1 MSRIKDFLTFLNE
14 GDEPAGYEKVTGGV
28 DKARFQFPLGQYK
41 LENLKP
47 EDLLKLKNDVATN
60 IISKLI
66 NGSIYKGVTTIMLTA
81 STSTIPVTPA
91 LKAQLSKD
99 GYKRLAGDKSDNAQL
114 CRARLDTIKKLVMEM
129 LGVETEEQKI
139 GFGKNFIFKNTLLP
153 DQGKDES
160 FQYIEAELQFS
171 GEKYRELITCTK
183 GISKKKGKQGNEG
196 NGYVGYYS
204 ENEIGLYASPNTIIN
219 LSLDPLEIPDC
230 FVVYQG
236 ADNFYITPFLGLRKR
251 KREAQSPDD
260 FLSSLN
266 TIKGKILE
274 GMRTKLAEIGI
285 PSDKIEEVI
294 KTKILDEKGKFRIVQ
309 KGDVSGDPDYKISIV
324 KKPYYNQAIKLMVFA
339 PLDNTVFKIETD
351 CIIPTMDKVTGK
363 VNIPRKK

>member
-1 MSRIKDFLTFLNE
+1 MNRIKDFLTFLNE
-14 GDEPAGYEKVTGGV
+14 GEKPAEYEKVTGGV

-47 EDLLKLKNDVATN
+47 EDLLKLKNDVALN

-66 NGSIYKGVTTIMLTA
+66 NGSIYKGITTISLTA
-81 STSTIPVTPA
+81 STSTIPVTPG

-114 CRARLDTIKKLVMEM
+114 CRARLDTVKKLVMEM
-129 LGVETEEQKI
+129 LGVETEEQKT

-153 DQGKDES
+153 DQGKEET
-160 FQYIEAELQFS
+160 FQYIEAELLFA
-171 GEKYRELITCTK
+171 GEKYKELITCTK
-183 GISKKKGKQGNEG
+183 GISKKGKQGNES

-204 ENEIGLYASPNTIIN
+204 EDEIGLYASPNTIIN
-219 LSLDPLEIPDC
+219 LSLDPLAIPDC

-236 ADNFYITPFLGLRKR
+236 PDNFYVTPFLGVRTR
-251 KREAQSPDD
+251 KREAESPDN
-260 FLSSLN
+260 FVSSLN
-266 TIKGKILE
+266 TIKGKILK

-285 PSDKIEEVI
+285 PADKIEEVI
-294 KTKILDEKGKFRIVQ
+294 KTKILDEKGKFKIVQ

-339 PLDNTVFKIETD
+339 PLDDTVFKVETD
-351 CIIPTMDKVTGK
+351 CILPTMDKVTGK